1 MPVVVA
7 AVPTYRGGG
16 KHRWAQNW
24 ALLSS
29 VINLG
34 GGFRAGGLLVWIL
47 QIRQGER
54 ADLGKPRNFGLN
66 CWTNCQIYWG
76 NQKGKGIA
84 HCMVYGKIKLLVLL
98 FSQLPMCQTQQL
110 FLNPYPNA
118 HLLIKIK
125 LRVCVLLVDPPLKPR
140 MVYQKSHV
148 TKPFR
153 GFCPPSILCIRDET
167 ASQHLLVI
175 CLLDRGTL
183 SQMCVRVF
191 SNVEKIMI
199 MASFRSFS
207 YRPKTITTIFRRKKW
222 EILFSHSTGVRTVS
236 LPEKTGREKY

>member
-1 MPVVVA
+1 
-7 AVPTYRGGG
+7 
-16 KHRWAQNW
+16 
-24 ALLSS
+24 
-29 VINLG
+29 
-34 GGFRAGGLLVWIL
+34 
-47 QIRQGER
+47 
-54 ADLGKPRNFGLN
+54 
-66 CWTNCQIYWG
+66 
-76 NQKGKGIA
+76 
-84 HCMVYGKIKLLVLL
+84 MVNSKIKLLVLL

-118 HLLIKIK
+118 HRLIKIK
-125 LRVCVLLVDPPLKPR
+125 LRVCVLLVDPPFLR
-140 MVYQKSHV
+140 VWYTKSHMLQNHSAAFALHRFFAYAMR
-148 TKPFR
+148 PR
-153 GFCPPSILCIRDET
+153 ANICLS
-167 ASQHLLVI
+167 

-222 EILFSHSTGVRTVS
+222 EILFSHSTGVRTVP